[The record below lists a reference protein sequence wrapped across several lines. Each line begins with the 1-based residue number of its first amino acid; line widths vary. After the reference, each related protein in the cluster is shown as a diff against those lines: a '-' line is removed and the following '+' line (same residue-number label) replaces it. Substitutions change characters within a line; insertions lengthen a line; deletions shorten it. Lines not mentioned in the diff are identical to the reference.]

1 MLPGTMRAHSL
12 REIFDAIFYVVQSGC
27 PRRLGTSLPWVNA
40 RGWDERSSGP
50 IEESNDLRSLDGPRH
65 SPDQT
70 AEKVPIPVLTLNQDV
85 PPELLKAALNALV
98 ADDRTVDGPGT

>member
-12 REIFDAIFYVVQSGC
+12 RAIFDAIFHVLKSGC
-27 PRRLGTSLPWVNA
+27 PRRLGSSLPRVNA
-40 RGWDERSSGP
+40 RGWGERSSGP

-70 AEKVPIPVLTLNQDV
+70 AVKVPIPLLTLNQDV
-85 PPELLKAALNALV
+85 PPELPKAALNALV